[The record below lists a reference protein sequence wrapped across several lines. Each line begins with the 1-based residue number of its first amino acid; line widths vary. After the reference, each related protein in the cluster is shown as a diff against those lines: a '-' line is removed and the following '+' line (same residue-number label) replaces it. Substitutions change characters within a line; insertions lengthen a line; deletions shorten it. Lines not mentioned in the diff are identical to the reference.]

1 MRAGVSDELFETLVE
16 DPDEDGGL
24 EAEAREVEPENFLR
38 HIMALSA
45 SKVADGLL
53 NPKLVLSWLLAHL
66 GAGPL
71 WAGLLVPVREAGALL
86 PQLFTAGRI
95 HGMARRKWAWA
106 AGAAGQGIAALGIV
120 AAGLLLQGPVA
131 GAVIVALLGLLA
143 VSRSVCSVS
152 YKDVLGKT
160 VGKSRRGTAT
170 GAAASMASGAVILF
184 ALLLMFGAAERFLL
198 VIGALVLAGV
208 AWLGAALVMSAM
220 EEAAQEGEA
229 MGARASIRQ
238 LRLLRERPQ
247 LRRFVMARGALVGT
261 ALAPPYLV
269 LLASEGN
276 AARQLGALVLASAL
290 ASLLS
295 SYVWGR
301 LSDRSSRRVLI
312 YAGIA
317 GAVAMGLALGVAALG
332 LSGTVWAIPGVLFV
346 LMVAYHGVRSARSTY
361 LVDMA
366 PKEERA
372 SYTAVSNTGVGVILL
387 AMGAVGAG
395 VASLSLPLA
404 LGLYLVMSLAGAFWA
419 RGLQEVE
426 DG

>member
-1 MRAGVSDELFETLVE
+1 M
-16 DPDEDGGL
+16 L
-24 EAEAREVEPENFLR
+24 E
-38 HIMALSA
+38 
-45 SKVADGLL
+45 
-53 NPKLVLSWLLAHL
+53 
-66 GAGPL
+66 
-71 WAGLLVPVREAGALL
+71 
-86 PQLFTAGRI
+86 
-95 HGMARRKWAWA
+95 
-106 AGAAGQGIAALGIV
+106 
-120 AAGLLLQGPVA
+120 GPVA

-220 EEAAQEGEA
+220 VEAAQEGEA

-276 AARQLGALVLASAL
+276 AARQLGPVLASRWRRSCPPMSGGGSAI
-290 ASLLS
+290 
-295 SYVWGR
+295 GR
-301 LSDRSSRRVLI
+301 
-312 YAGIA
+312 
-317 GAVAMGLALGVAALG
+317 
-332 LSGTVWAIPGVLFV
+332 
-346 LMVAYHGVRSARSTY
+346 
-361 LVDMA
+361 
-366 PKEERA
+366 
-372 SYTAVSNTGVGVILL
+372 
-387 AMGAVGAG
+387 
-395 VASLSLPLA
+395 
-404 LGLYLVMSLAGAFWA
+404 
-419 RGLQEVE
+419 RG
-426 DG
+426 GC